1 MKILFI
7 SLVAFLFAF
16 FVGCQENSITDPVTD
31 QSIPNVDKDV
41 NSYYSEVIKLDG
53 LLFDPS
59 HPISHPYA
67 NIDGTVRYRVDK
79 FKIDRIVAKK
89 VGLLVNTSIHG
100 GCATSKLWRVTA
112 ISEAIVRF
120 DGRSQTSRFFE
131 KTFKV
136 CNTCC
141 APLQLDMK
149 FELSNNVLKI
159 VSTKLTKYNAVV
171 Q

>member
-1 MKILFI
+1 MKTLFI

-16 FVGCQENSITDPVTD
+16 FVGCQENTITDPVTD

-59 HPISHPYA
+59 HSKSHPYA
-67 NIDGTVRYRVDK
+67 NIDGTIRYRVDK
-79 FKIDRIVAKK
+79 IKIDRIVAKK
-89 VGLLVNTSIHG
+89 VSFIVNASIHG
-100 GCATSKLWRVTA
+100 GCPKSKLWRVTE
-112 ISEAIVRF
+112 ISEAILDF
-120 DGRSQTSRFFE
+120 TGPDQTTRTFE

-141 APLQLDMK
+141 APLQLVMK
-149 FELSNNVLKI
+149 FELSDNNLKV
-159 VSTKLTKYNAVV
+159 VSTTLTYIFAVV